1 MPQTLAGPLAR
12 LRRLAGNPKHSG
24 QPQTAG
30 IMQRKVSADDCGGKT
45 PSRRLQRFEAVLSK
59 ESVDKQALADLTWKG
74 VPEGVSRC
82 EVWQQ
87 LLGYRP
93 LTSGRR
99 QDALQRKRQEYMDL
113 RQSLYFQSAVVRTAL
128 ETGGLPPGPDVEVEL
143 LKQIRKDLP
152 RMQLKGGG
160 DASALVEDQRLQA
173 LMERVLFV
181 WALRHPAS
189 GYVQGHNDV
198 LLPLLAV
205 FLADLAGSNSIDGLD
220 AAYLSNL
227 DEERLEVVEADCF
240 WCLSKV
246 LSEKLDHY
254 THGQPGVQRM
264 VQRYRDVLRRIDGTL
279 SEHLEQQGVQLLP
292 TVLRWVTCL
301 MVRELPIACCIRLW
315 DTLIAESTTATA
327 IRTIGPADRNG
338 ASAGF
343 EVLFVYFCTS
353 FTAYFSSKLQSLDF
367 EGLQFFLQQ
376 MPTDAFT
383 ETTMDMLL
391 GEAFVLKSLFQQAP
405 QHFCNNGSDAG

>member
-12 LRRLAGNPKHSG
+12 LRRLAGSPKQTG
-24 QPQTAG
+24 QSQAAD
-30 IMQRKVSADDCGGKT
+30 IMERRVSADDCGGKT

-99 QDALQRKRQEYMDL
+99 QDALQRKRQEYVDL
-113 RQSLYFQSAVVRTAL
+113 RQSLYFQSAVVRTAQ
-128 ETGGLPPGPDVEVEL
+128 ETGALPPGTDVEVEL

-227 DEERLEVVEADCF
+227 NAESLEVVEADCF

-246 LSEKLDHY
+246 LSEKHDHY

-264 VQRYRDVLRRIDGTL
+264 VQRYREVLRRIDTTL
-279 SEHLEQQGVQLLP
+279 SEHLEEQGVQLLP

-315 DTLIAESTTATA
+315 DTLIAESTTVSA
-327 IRTIGPADRNG
+327 IRTIGPADRAG

-353 FTAYFSSKLQSLDF
+353 FTAYFSAKLQSLDF

-383 ETTMDMLL
+383 ETTMDLLL
-391 GEAFVLKSLFQQAP
+391 GEAFVLKSLFQQSP
-405 QHFCNNGSDAG
+405 QHFCNNGSDAS